1 MAIYEAFVSL
11 RRISGFLS
19 VGNSLV
25 AEDEGGGLSLS
36 VLYLALL
43 MFSTIL

>member
-11 RRISGFLS
+11 GRISGFLS
-19 VGNSLV
+19 GGNSLV
-25 AEDEGGGLSLS
+25 AEDEGGLSLS